1 MLCLPTTPAGVPGNE
16 NFTWLAVQYAPI
28 ALVAVIGGAMIWWKM
43 SAHKWFKAP
52 EHQAR
57 LVK

>member
-1 MLCLPTTPAGVPGNE
+1 VPGNE
-16 NFTWLAVQYAPI
+16 NFSWLSVQYAPI
-28 ALVAVIGGAMIWWKM
+28 ALIVIIGGAMIWWKM